1 MRGNK
6 RAMVGGMLK
15 LAYTIK
21 TETWLGVSVT
31 LAVAVDEA
39 KLPLEA
45 PLVTVTMGLEVAR
58 K

>member
-1 MRGNK
+1 
-6 RAMVGGMLK
+6 MVGGILK

-31 LAVAVDEA
+31 FAVAVEEA

-45 PLVTVTMGLEVAR
+45 PLVTVTMGLEVDG